1 MTGLPIIDQSLLPAD
16 VRQGTSA
23 DRKAY
28 GAAMGFERALLGE
41 LTKVMA
47 ETAKPSDD
55 DDSSQDAAAQA
66 YQSQMPDQLADAI
79 EQGGGIGLA
88 QTLYESMKAGQ

>member
-1 MTGLPIIDQSLLPAD
+1 MSGLTGLDQSLLPAD

-28 GAAMGFERALLGE
+28 GAALDFERALLGE

-47 ETAKPSDD
+47 ETAAPADD
-55 DDSSQDAAAQA
+55 QPEDAGTST
-66 YQSQMPDQLADAI
+66 YRSMLPERLADSLVQA
-79 EQGGGIGLA
+79 GGIGLA
-88 QTLYESMKAGQ
+88 RSLYDSLKEDGK